1 MTARKHMNKPDHD
14 ILTKVLT
21 AGLRTSV
28 PPALTEDEQ
37 WQLENL
43 QLKRVDRP
51 VIFVGTGS
59 CGQIAGAS
67 ETLQAVRTYLQLP
80 GIDALA
86 EETGCKGYCSM
97 EPMLDIQLP
106 GKARLSFGKV
116 TAADVPEI
124 LDAVL
129 NRTVPESL
137 LLGQYPQEGLERWAR
152 VPLMNE
158 LRFFRLQQRILM
170 EKAGLINPRK
180 IEHSL
185 ATGGYSAFL
194 KTIFTYRPEQVC
206 DIISSAGLLGRGG
219 SAFPAG
225 QKWKSAFNTAGN
237 NKYVICN
244 ADDADPGGAISR
256 VLLESDPHLVI
267 EGLAIAAYACGAS
280 RAFIT
285 ISERCA
291 EAISRMQEALRQAA
305 GFGLWGNNIYN
316 SGFDLQINL
325 RISPGAFICGEETA
339 LISSLEGKRGMPRFR
354 PPYPSQ
360 QGFQGNPTV
369 VNNIETLANV
379 PAIMKY
385 GPSWFKNTGT
395 AASPG
400 TKLVS
405 LYGRTMN
412 TGLIEVPTGITFR
425 EIIYGIGEG
434 IRDQKQLKAIHLG
447 GPMGAFTG
455 ISGLDTPLTLD
466 SSRDLAEGIGSG
478 SMLVLDENQ
487 CLVDLTK
494 HFIDFLR
501 DESCGK
507 CIPCREGTRQM
518 SLILEG
524 IAGRPGKDN
533 GHETLERFKGAM
545 QIEELGAVIR
555 STSLCGL
562 GRNAPNTVLSAMKHF
577 REEFEEHIFDRYCR
591 AGICVHLRTF
601 IIDTEKCTG
610 CSACAKKCPA
620 AAIIGS
626 PTQAHFIISAKCTGC
641 GLCFE
646 TCKFG
651 AISMQ

>member
-1 MTARKHMNKPDHD
+1 MHMNGHDHD

-21 AGLRTSV
+21 AGLRTPV
-28 PPALTEDEQ
+28 PPALTEEEQ
-37 WQLENL
+37 WHLEGL

-51 VIFVGTGS
+51 LIFVGTGS
-59 CGQIAGAS
+59 CGQIAGAG
-67 ETLQAVRTYLQLP
+67 ETLHAVNAYLQLP
-80 GIDALA
+80 GIDAA
-86 EETGCKGYCSM
+86 VEETGCKGYCSM

-106 GKARLSFGKV
+106 GKARLSFGHV
-116 TAADVPEI
+116 TAGDVPEI

-129 NRTVPESL
+129 NRTVPENL
-137 LLGQYPQEGLERWAR
+137 LLGQYPQDGLENWAR
-152 VPLMNE
+152 VPLVKD
-158 LRFFRLQQRILM
+158 LRFFRLQQRHLM
-170 EKAGLINPRK
+170 ERCGMINPRK
-180 IEHSL
+180 IEQTL

-194 KTIFTYRPEQVC
+194 KTIFTYRPAQVC
-206 DIISSAGLLGRGG
+206 DIIDAAGLLGRGG

-237 NKYVICN
+237 DKYLVCN

-285 ISERCA
+285 ISERCGQ
-291 EAISRMQEALRQAA
+291 AINRMQEALLQAA
-305 GFGLWGNNIYN
+305 GFGLWGNNIFG
-316 SGFDLQINL
+316 SGFDLL
-325 RISPGAFICGEETA
+325 ISLKITPGAFICGEETA

-354 PPYPSQ
+354 PPYPTQ
-360 QGFQGNPTV
+360 KGFLGNPTV

-379 PAIMKY
+379 PGIMKH
-385 GPSWFKNTGT
+385 GPAWFKSTGT
-395 AASPG
+395 ATSPG

-412 TGLIEVPTGITFR
+412 TGLVEVPMGITYR
-425 EIIYGIGEG
+425 DIIYSIGEG

-455 ISGLDTPLTLD
+455 ISGLDTPLELD
-466 SSRDLAEGIGSG
+466 SSRDMAEGIGSG
-478 SMLVLDENQ
+478 SMLVLDEDQ
-487 CLVDLTK
+487 CLVDVTR
-494 HFIDFLR
+494 HFMDFLR

-507 CIPCREGTRQM
+507 CIPCREGIRQM
-518 SLILEG
+518 SLILG
-524 IAGRPGKDN
+524 SITGKPGKE
-533 GHETLERFKGAM
+533 GAHETLERFKGAM
-545 QIEELGAVIR
+545 QIEGLGAVIR

-562 GRNAPNTVLSAMKHF
+562 GRNAPNTVLSAMKLF
-577 REEFEEHIFDRYCR
+577 REEIEEHIFDRHCK
-591 AGICVHLRTF
+591 AGICIHLRTF

-626 PTQAHFIISAKCTGC
+626 PTQAHFIIASKCTGC
-641 GLCFE
+641 GICFE

-651 AISMQ
+651 AISML